1 MCHVWQDIQWLPAT
15 HGMLLHKEQAIVLSW
30 QAMRKIYNLQIL
42 RAILTEKI
50 RSAKG
55 NFGYMRLQSWK
66 QWKKN
71 APLSLYLNCGTI
83 LLLFLFSVLIVACGG
98 TPTNANLGQTDVTV
112 TINLGQ
118 NDSSPTP
125 PLPEYTCSAW
135 VTNTTPGIGS
145 STIGVYAKFVH
156 NVNGNPE
163 GVYPAQGTATVLWP
177 DGSVNVTANTTSDG
191 LAIFPVSVA
200 NKSADLYKI
209 ILVTVAF
216 QGPQGVPPCDVTADR
231 AAFFTLVKSLPAA
244 SATAGASPT
253 AISTATATATNSPTP
268 TPTPKP
274 CPTVNPKRTPTPC
287 P

>member
-1 MCHVWQDIQWLPAT
+1 MPLYRCISIAAQYFSSFCSACSSLP
-15 HGMLLHKEQAIVLSW
+15 
-30 QAMRKIYNLQIL
+30 
-42 RAILTEKI
+42 
-50 RSAKG
+50 
-55 NFGYMRLQSWK
+55 
-66 QWKKN
+66 
-71 APLSLYLNCGTI
+71 
-83 LLLFLFSVLIVACGG
+83 VA
-98 TPTNANLGQTDVTV
+98 V
-112 TINLGQ
+112 
-118 NDSSPTP
+118 
-125 PLPEYTCSAW
+125 PLPMQTW
-135 VTNTTPGIGS
+135 VKPTSRLPSIS
-145 STIGVYAKFVH
+145 VRTIAH
-156 NVNGNPE
+156 
-163 GVYPAQGTATVLWP
+163 
-177 DGSVNVTANTTSDG
+177 TSDG

>member
-1 MCHVWQDIQWLPAT
+1 MAACHTWHVTLISVIVYFI
-15 HGMLLHKEQAIVLSW
+15 KEQTIVLSW

-50 RSAKG
+50 RSAEG
-55 NFGYMRLQSWK
+55 NFGYMRLQLWK

-71 APLSLYLNCGTI
+71 APLSLYLNCGAI
-83 LLLFLFSVLIVACGG
+83 LLLFLFSVLIVACGS

-135 VTNTTPGIGS
+135 VTNTTPGIG
-145 STIGVYAKFVH
+145 
-156 NVNGNPE
+156 
-163 GVYPAQGTATVLWP
+163 
-177 DGSVNVTANTTSDG
+177 

-216 QGPQGVPPCDVTADR
+216 QGPQGVPPCDVTVDR